1 MIRIALII
9 PLSVGLLCCS
19 GGDSGKT
26 SSTLDQ
32 RETKSPADSTKIRDP
47 LENFN
52 LIENFERDKS
62 TFRSDTFELNG
73 HSTDGGQLVAYH
85 TKDKDYLVLDAWIF
99 GETGKMHSTYWTD
112 DKFNL
117 KIVKRTDFVY
127 DRPYN
132 VEGYKITETTEFYS
146 YSDSTFTRYNS
157 DKREINAVDNDE
169 SEVRVKGLFAE
180 IVKEIEIVK

>member
-1 MIRIALII
+1 MIRITSII
-9 PLSVGLLCCS
+9 LLSVGLLCCS
-19 GGDSGKT
+19 SGDSETT
-26 SSTLDQ
+26 SSTYEQ
-32 RETKSPADSTKIRDP
+32 RETKSPADSAEIRYP

-52 LIENFERDKS
+52 LIEDFERDKS
-62 TFRSDTFELNG
+62 IFRSDTFDLNG
-73 HSTDGGQLVAYH
+73 YSTDGGQLIAYH
-85 TKDKDYLVLDAWIF
+85 MKDKDYLVLDVWIF

-112 DKFNL
+112 DEFNL

-127 DRPYN
+127 DRPYY

-157 DKREINAVDNDE
+157 DKREINTVDNVE
-169 SEVRVKGLFAE
+169 NEVRVKGLFTE